1 MHQRTRPRL
10 VCRGRIEACASGKD
24 RQRASLLSGCI
35 KTQRSN
41 TNGRCIRR
49 GRAVTYL
56 NQTPLETGCSG
67 CPSLGRGQNA
77 GRNDRP
83 PERPARFKRA
93 MLERDSGESGRSLL
107 VLRVLG
113 TSEHCLRPPRPL
125 PHKNGVGPLESDLS
139 LGDPG
144 CFIGSCK
151 AHPGS
156 LRMVSFSK
164 EHDRNV
170 FSRPFYSVK
179 WGHRIS

>member
-1 MHQRTRPRL
+1 M
-10 VCRGRIEACASGKD
+10 EACASGKD
-24 RQRASLLSGCI
+24 RQRASLVSGCI

-93 MLERDSGESGRSLL
+93 MLERVSGESGRSLL
-107 VLRVLG
+107 VLSVLG

-139 LGDPG
+139 LK
-144 CFIGSCK
+144 CVLSSILRCK
-151 AHPGS
+151 VGATESHRLPLLAL
-156 LRMVSFSK
+156 LRSTA
-164 EHDRNV
+164 
-170 FSRPFYSVK
+170 SV
-179 WGHRIS
+179 RLTTQ